1 MTHHGRRVVHHL
13 LDGQITFVAYEQF
26 VDVLARVA
34 LDLLEP
40 LLDVVERLLVRA
52 VVHYDD
58 AVRAPVVRRRDRT
71 ESLLASRVPLHGKR
85 ERESDDEC
93 TLQSQLIN
101 YVLTICSFIVLLSRE
116 IVLIFCYGGGR
127 NGGRI
132 NY

>member
-71 ESLLASRVPLHGKR
+71 ESLLASRIPLHGQR
-85 ERESDDEC
+85 E
-93 TLQSQLIN
+93 
-101 YVLTICSFIVLLSRE
+101 
-116 IVLIFCYGGGR
+116 
-127 NGGRI
+127 
-132 NY
+132 